1 METKKLQEQLRR
13 ANKIKNK
20 KKKNFHLT
28 RFSEVID
35 FCSTP
40 R

>member
-20 KKKNFHLT
+20 KKKKTFILQDSL
-28 RFSEVID
+28 R
-35 FCSTP
+35 
-40 R
+40 

>member
-20 KKKNFHLT
+20 KKKKL
-28 RFSEVID
+28 SSYKIL
-35 FCSTP
+35 
-40 R
+40 